1 MALAAK
7 AMRLLLIEDQAPVA
21 DVMRDALS
29 EDGHEVVIAP
39 SGQEGLRE
47 LTRNYPDAVFLDVV
61 LPDMDGVSVLR
72 EIRALDRQVPVIV
85 ITGFASIDQI
95 EELERLGVSAVIPKP
110 DALRSLAEVLLLVP
124 ERPRGPSAPGT
135 NE

>member
-1 MALAAK
+1 
-7 AMRLLLIEDQAPVA
+7 
-21 DVMRDALS
+21 
-29 EDGHEVVIAP
+29 
-39 SGQEGLRE
+39 
-47 LTRNYPDAVFLDVV
+47 
-61 LPDMDGVSVLR
+61 
-72 EIRALDRQVPVIV
+72 VIV